1 MKDPEIGVCR
11 VPGGEPVDT
20 EPPPRSA
27 PAPWQAS
34 RRRTA
39 RRLAISRSRAA
50 APDQRITAILLDMG
64 GVVIPTLFESVAIPG
79 FPAGPLADE
88 PTYRAVERG
97 DVPERD
103 YWNAVARARPELDI
117 GELWR
122 TCSYVRHEIRTAVRL
137 LSGRYKV
144 VAFTN
149 DMAHWFG
156 ESWPN
161 DFPDLRAFHRIVEA
175 QRLGVL
181 KPEPEAFT
189 LAARVIGEDPARCLF
204 VDDLDV
210 NLAGAEAIGMQTMPF
225 DVRRPAAATQALL
238 DRLGVEPD
246 GAGRR
251 VFRTRRA
258 MPD

>member
-1 MKDPEIGVCR
+1 
-11 VPGGEPVDT
+11 
-20 EPPPRSA
+20 
-27 PAPWQAS
+27 
-34 RRRTA
+34 
-39 RRLAISRSRAA
+39 
-50 APDQRITAILLDMG
+50 MG

-97 DVPERD
+97 DLPERD
-103 YWNAVARARPELDI
+103 YWHAVARARPELDI

-122 TCSYVRHEIRTAVRL
+122 TCSYMRHEIRAAVRL

-175 QRLGVL
+175 QVLGVL
-181 KPEPEAFT
+181 KPEPKAFL
-189 LAARVIGEDPARCLF
+189 LAARVIGEPPERCLF
-204 VDDLDV
+204 VDDLEV
-210 NLAGAEAIGMQTMPF
+210 NLAGARAIGMQTLPF
-225 DVRRPAAATQALL
+225 DVRVPAAATQALL
-238 DRLGVEPD
+238 DRLGVAPETPSP
-246 GAGRR
+246 R
-251 VFRTRRA
+251 VFRARGQGHAGT
-258 MPD
+258 